1 MATIPYNYINQ
12 SMVASCLIQPKDID
26 SFYFPTS
33 QSHTGYAW
41 DGTLYSAGVQQA
53 GPVYASWYSE
63 GQGTYRGVLKTF
75 PQSGLVLLSKVA
87 LTILDGSSLPINLWM
102 LFLLQ
107 NTLVDPTSASP
118 TGFALVDNF
127 NSELNGWSPSG
138 LAYADG
144 VLSAIFTPDY
154 GNKSLVSSD
163 STSFNVNSIMVINID
178 FSQDR
183 VYLDV
188 AVDTSGGLPT
198 L

>member
-1 MATIPYNYINQ
+1 
-12 SMVASCLIQPKDID
+12 
-26 SFYFPTS
+26 
-33 QSHTGYAW
+33 
-41 DGTLYSAGVQQA
+41 
-53 GPVYASWYSE
+53 
-63 GQGTYRGVLKTF
+63 
-75 PQSGLVLLSKVA
+75 
-87 LTILDGSSLPINLWM
+87 M